1 MLTYADVVFMLTY
14 ADEVLVS
21 VSIMRAAPLPELPP
35 ATMWGVPEAEPW
47 GERKEIKTLKKK
59 YF

>member
-1 MLTYADVVFMLTY
+1 MLTYADVVVMLTY

-21 VSIMRAAPLPELPP
+21 VSIMRAAPMPELPP

-47 GERKEIKTLKKK
+47 GEKKR
-59 YF
+59 